1 MLEMDDILNDFVRAW
16 QTFDAD
22 LIIKHLDE
30 KFVTPSGFLLLWI
43 VKDIRSIYKV
53 NFRL

>member
-22 LIIKHLDE
+22 LIM
-30 KFVTPSGFLLLWI
+30 TPSGFLLLWI

>member
-1 MLEMDDILNDFVRAW
+1 MDDILNDFVRAW

-30 KFVTPSGFLLLWI
+30 KFVYDSQWVLWI